1 MLSRNLKPYDFLT
14 KYGMEP
20 TSTSRSKIISSK
32 HRQLN
37 IFMTWGTTGF
47 SMYTAEI
54 WIFRL
59 CHVKP
64 SFFFFLTG
72 TQHNSVGLLHRF
84 LLHQITIKRK
94 TFKKGELVYL
104 VPNSCLLFWSLLHR
118 PSRQR
123 PLSIQWFGARF
134 DKVVRI
140 TSYMSVVQTKL
151 PFFPVLFKRGKVK
164 NLEINVICIWRMVS
178 PLKGAIIFRK

>member
-1 MLSRNLKPYDFLT
+1 
-14 KYGMEP
+14 MEP
-20 TSTSRSKIISSK
+20 TSTFRSKIISSK
-32 HRQLN
+32 YRQLN

-47 SMYTAEI
+47 SVYTAEI
-54 WIFRL
+54 WIFHL

-64 SFFFFLTG
+64 SVFFFFLIG
-72 TQHNSVGLLHRF
+72 TQHNSVGLLHWF

-123 PLSIQWFGARF
+123 RLSIQWFGGRFEKVAR
-134 DKVVRI
+134 I
-140 TSYMSVVQTKL
+140 ASYMSVVQTKL
-151 PFFPVLFKRGKVK
+151 PFFRSFSKEERLKVLK
-164 NLEINVICIWRMVS
+164 
-178 PLKGAIIFRK
+178 